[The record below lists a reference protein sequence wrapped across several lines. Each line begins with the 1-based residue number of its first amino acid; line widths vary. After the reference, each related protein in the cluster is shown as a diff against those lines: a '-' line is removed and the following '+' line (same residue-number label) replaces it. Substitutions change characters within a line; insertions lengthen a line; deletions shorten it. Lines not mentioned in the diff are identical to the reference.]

1 MMLWLDQLRAS
12 RHLAQRHRQREL
24 MDEPTLDA
32 AEHARALTGLARV
45 NWWSRSAAIVRPAL
59 RRLAAECSVERPLR
73 VLDVACGGGDVTA
86 AIARWAR
93 HERLPMR
100 VSACDISPTALD
112 IARHRADSTRVTIE
126 FFPHDLLRDSL
137 PAGFDVVMCS
147 LFLHHLDEPDAVCVL
162 RSMSGAAARVIL
174 VNDLIR
180 SQRGYWLAMLG
191 PRLLTRSRI
200 VHVDGP
206 LSVAGAFT
214 PSEALRLCQQAGLHG
229 ATISRHWPQR
239 FLLTWRRP

>member
-1 MMLWLDQLRAS
+1 
-12 RHLAQRHRQREL
+12 

-32 AEHARALTGLARV
+32 SEHARALTGLARV
-45 NWWSRSAAIVRPAL
+45 NWWSRSAAIVRPDL
-59 RRLAAECSVERPLR
+59 RRLAVGSSAERPLR
-73 VLDVACGGGDVTA
+73 ILDVACGGGDVTVA
-86 AIARWAR
+86 VAQSARR
-93 HERLPMR
+93 DGLPVR

-112 IARHRADSTRVTIE
+112 IARRRAESVGESID
-126 FFPHDLLRDSL
+126 FFQHDLLQQPL
-137 PAGFDVVMCS
+137 PAEFDVVLCS
-147 LFLHHLDEPDAVCVL
+147 LFLHHLDEPDAVRVL
-162 RSMSGAAARVIL
+162 RSMADAAARAVL

-180 SQRGYWLAMLG
+180 SRSGYLLAMLG

-214 PSEALRLCQQAGLHG
+214 PQEAWRLCEQAGLHG
-229 ATISRHWPQR
+229 ASISRHWPQR

>member
-12 RHLAQRHRQREL
+12 ARLNKRHRQPEL
-24 MDEPTLDA
+24 MDEPNLDSA
-32 AEHARALTGLARV
+32 AHAQALTGLARV

-59 RRLAAECSVERPLR
+59 RRLAADCSDARPLR

-93 HERLPMR
+93 QECLPLR
-100 VSACDISPTALD
+100 VSACDISPTALE
-112 IARHRADSTRVTIE
+112 ISRRRADSAGVTID
-126 FFPHDLLRDSL
+126 FFQHDLLRHPL
-137 PAGFDVVMCS
+137 PAEFNVVMCS
-147 LFLHHLDEPDAVCVL
+147 LFLHHLDEPDAARVL
-162 RSMSGAAARVIL
+162 RSMAAAAGRAVL

-180 SQRGYWLAMLG
+180 SRRGYWLAVLG

-200 VHVDGP
+200 VHLDGP

-214 PSEALRLCQQAGLHG
+214 PAEALRLCEQAGLHG